1 MAEGFVLEIGLKF
14 EGFASEDTGRVF
26 GWGRSGEKIPF
37 LLSPLPSCV
46 LRPVLTLGD
55 TGE

>member
-26 GWGRSGEKIPF
+26 GWGRSGEKIPL